1 MRVTLR
7 LFANLREYLPPGER
21 EETVVDLPDGAPVQ
35 ELLDRF
41 RLPPPLTQLVLV
53 NGVNVGRD
61 HSRVL
66 VDGDVVSIFP
76 PVAGGSR

>member
-7 LFANLREYLPPGER
+7 LFATLRQYLPPGER

-35 ELLDRF
+35 ELIGRF

-61 HSRVL
+61 HTRVL

-76 PVAGGSR
+76 PVAGG